1 MSIKT
6 DFSHESLFFD
16 GGFIFDKEMNCYM
29 LWKQHEFNRW
39 WRGFETLF
47 THPLSRT
54 FINSVVDDLEFH
66 QRLSPPHGL
75 FKKRKFLSQLSQ
87 LTHFFG
93 SGSIDLTKKEITNG
107 AHSLFSVGLA
117 SYALEVFHQTRYKIR
132 WNEPSPRIVQLSLE
146 INRELPPPNSVKRFP
161 WSEMSVDRSLET
173 TKHVSNLLVVKED
186 GHLEIDGERYMILPA
201 TLLNRFFSTCL
212 PHVPDLSEVNWIQG
226 PTDWSK
232 TDLSMMSVIISS
244 VVELFSVSERA
255 VYITG
260 KESWDA
266 YLRAYL
272 SEQGW
277 GGATVLEYDSQSFDA
292 TFSFSQ
298 NSITPF
304 SIGLVAGIWERAHG
318 RKFKLNLR
326 SINGSIQVDI
336 RSLLEYKNEL

>member
-1 MSIKT
+1 I
-6 DFSHESLFFD
+6 
-16 GGFIFDKEMNCYM
+16 
-29 LWKQHEFNRW
+29 
-39 WRGFETLF
+39 
-47 THPLSRT
+47 

-75 FKKRKFLSQLSQ
+75 FKKRNFLSQLSH

-93 SGSIDLTKKEITNG
+93 SGSIDLGKREINNG

-132 WNEPSPRIVQLSLE
+132 WNEPSPRIVKLSLDA
-146 INRELPPPNSVKRFP
+146 NRELPPPNSVEQFP
-161 WSEMSVDRSLET
+161 WSEMSVERSLGAS
-173 TKHVSNLLVVKED
+173 KPVSNLLVMKEE

-201 TLLNRFFSTCL
+201 SLLNRFFSTCL
-212 PHVPDLSEVNWIQG
+212 PHVPDLSEVDWIQG

-266 YLRAYL
+266 YLRTYL
-272 SEQGW
+272 SEDGW
-277 GGATVLEYDSQSFDA
+277 GGATVLEYDSQSFSA

-326 SINGSIQVDI
+326 SSNGSIQVDI